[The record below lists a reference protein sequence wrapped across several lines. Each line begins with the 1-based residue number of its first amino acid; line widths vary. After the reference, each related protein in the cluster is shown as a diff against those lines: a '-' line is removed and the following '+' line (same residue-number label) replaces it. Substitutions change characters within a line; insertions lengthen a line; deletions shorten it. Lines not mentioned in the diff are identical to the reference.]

1 MSHNPRNAT
10 AFVATMTA
18 AGVGSMSYGL
28 SQTNTW
34 HPYQALALFAIA
46 TAASR
51 MKIKLPG
58 LTGNMSVN
66 LPFLLI
72 AIAQLSLVEALAVTC
87 ASAIV
92 QSFSKNWA
100 VPKLEQMLFNLA
112 TMSFATTLAW
122 KAFHAATLAHA
133 GVASALL
140 VSLAAATLF
149 LGQTVPVATIINLTG
164 GGPLR
169 QVWIS
174 MAQLTFPYFVLS
186 AGVASIVERKQSC
199 GMANSAGRSARN
211 VRGVPFVSSVLPH
224 QHCDGET
231 ASHGGR
237 SWKVVSTEKAQRVS
251 ALSLP
256 THLPV
261 VAQFQTE
268 PLPISRVPRTFL
280 SRSARIQGLAFFL
293 R

>member
-51 MKIKLPG
+51 MKLKLPG

-186 AGVASIVERKQSC
+186 AGVASISL
-199 GMANSAGRSARN
+199 SASDHVGWQIPLVALPVMFGVFRSYQVYFHIN
-211 VRGVPFVSSVLPH
+211 
-224 QHCDGET
+224 T
-231 ASHGGR
+231 A
-237 SWKVVSTEKAQRVS
+237 TEK
-251 ALSLP
+251 
-256 THLPV
+256 
-261 VAQFQTE
+261 
-268 PLPISRVPRTFL
+268 PL
-280 SRSARIQGLAFFL
+280 AMAAGAGK
-293 R
+293 

>member
-18 AGVGSMSYGL
+18 AGLGSLSYGL
-28 SQTNTW
+28 SQTSTW

-46 TAASR
+46 TTASR

-72 AIAQLSLVEALAVTC
+72 AIAQLSLAEALAVTC
-87 ASAIV
+87 ASAV
-92 QSFSKNWA
+92 AQSFAKNWS

-122 KAFHAATLAHA
+122 KVFHGTALGQV

-140 VSLAAATLF
+140 VPLAAAMLF
-149 LGQTVPVATIINLTG
+149 LGQTMPVSTIITLTG
-164 GGPLR
+164 GGLWR

-186 AGVASIVERKQSC
+186 AGVASISLSASNHVGWQIPLVALPVMFGAFRSYQVYFRTEATAAKPLT
-199 GMANSAGRSARN
+199 MAASAG
-211 VRGVPFVSSVLPH
+211 
-224 QHCDGET
+224 
-231 ASHGGR
+231 
-237 SWKVVSTEKAQRVS
+237 K
-251 ALSLP
+251 
-256 THLPV
+256 
-261 VAQFQTE
+261 
-268 PLPISRVPRTFL
+268 
-280 SRSARIQGLAFFL
+280 
-293 R
+293 

>member
-18 AGVGSMSYGL
+18 AGLGSMSYGL

-34 HPYQALALFAIA
+34 HPFQALALFAIA

-72 AIAQLSLVEALAVTC
+72 AIAQLSLTEALAVSC
-87 ASAIV
+87 GSAIV
-92 QSFSKNWA
+92 QSFSKNWS
-100 VPKLEQMLFNLA
+100 VPKMDQILFNLA
-112 TMSFATTLAW
+112 TMSLATTLAW
-122 KAFHAATLAHA
+122 EAFHAAALTHA
-133 GVASALL
+133 GLASASL

-186 AGVASIVERKQSC
+186 AGVTSISMSASNHVGWQIPLVALPVMFGVFRSYQAYFETETEAANPLA
-199 GMANSAGRSARN
+199 MAASAG
-211 VRGVPFVSSVLPH
+211 
-224 QHCDGET
+224 
-231 ASHGGR
+231 
-237 SWKVVSTEKAQRVS
+237 K
-251 ALSLP
+251 
-256 THLPV
+256 
-261 VAQFQTE
+261 
-268 PLPISRVPRTFL
+268 
-280 SRSARIQGLAFFL
+280 
-293 R
+293 

>member
-18 AGVGSMSYGL
+18 AGLGSMSYGL

-34 HPYQALALFAIA
+34 HPFQALALFAIA

-72 AIAQLSLVEALAVTC
+72 AIAQLSLTEALAVSC
-87 ASAIV
+87 GSAIV
-92 QSFSKNWA
+92 QSFSKNWS
-100 VPKLEQMLFNLA
+100 VPKMDQILFNLA

-122 KAFHAATLAHA
+122 EAFHAAALTHA
-133 GVASALL
+133 GLASASL

-186 AGVASIVERKQSC
+186 AGVTSISMSASNHVGWQIPLVALPVMFGVFRSYQAYFETETEAANPLA
-199 GMANSAGRSARN
+199 MAASAG
-211 VRGVPFVSSVLPH
+211 
-224 QHCDGET
+224 
-231 ASHGGR
+231 
-237 SWKVVSTEKAQRVS
+237 K
-251 ALSLP
+251 
-256 THLPV
+256 
-261 VAQFQTE
+261 
-268 PLPISRVPRTFL
+268 
-280 SRSARIQGLAFFL
+280 
-293 R
+293 